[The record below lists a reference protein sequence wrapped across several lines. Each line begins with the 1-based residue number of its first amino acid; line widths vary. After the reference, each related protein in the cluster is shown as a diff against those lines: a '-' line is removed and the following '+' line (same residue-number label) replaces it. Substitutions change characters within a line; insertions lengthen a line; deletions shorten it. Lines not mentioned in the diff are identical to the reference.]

1 MVTIFSEITAG
12 LNSDVVLKLNYHQR
26 TVKRAKELCYKT
38 YFKVTNK
45 KLLLKY
51 ISMVQVRLKM
61 KFTGYYEWNPVI
73 TNFLSKN

>member
-45 KLLLKY
+45 KLYFYGL
-51 ISMVQVRLKM
+51 
-61 KFTGYYEWNPVI
+61 G
-73 TNFLSKN
+73 